1 MNRMN
6 EKPPERKTIFA
17 TPWFQL
23 LESPS
28 GGKYPNYSIQAPDF
42 VTILAVTEKKEI
54 LLVRQFRHAVQ
65 RMTLELPAGHIELGE
80 TPEQAARKELVEETG
95 HVAENF
101 ELLACLPY
109 SPARFTNRLWC
120 YFAGDARRAP
130 DVELETGMN
139 CVVFPGG
146 LNALLAEPDFG
157 SAGNWAVLMAAVA
170 KGKLKI

>member
-1 MNRMN
+1 MNRMS
-6 EKPPERKTIFA
+6 EKSPERKTVFA

-54 LLVRQFRHAVQ
+54 LLVKQFRHAVA
-65 RMTLELPAGHIELGE
+65 RMTLEIPAGHIEIGE

-95 HVAENF
+95 HIAENF

-120 YFAGDARRAP
+120 YFAGNARRAP
-130 DVELETGMN
+130 DAELETGMN
-139 CVVFPGG
+139 CVIYPGG
-146 LNALLAEPDFG
+146 LKALLAEENFG

-170 KGKLKI
+170 KGKLQI

>member
-1 MNRMN
+1 MS
-6 EKPPERKTIFA
+6 EPSSERKTIFA

-54 LLVRQFRHAVQ
+54 LLVKQFRHAVQ
-65 RMTLELPAGHIELGE
+65 RMTLEIPAGHIEIGE

-95 HVAENF
+95 HIADKF
-101 ELLACLPY
+101 ELLACIPY

-120 YFAGDARRAP
+120 YFAGDARRA

-139 CVVFPGG
+139 CVLYPHGVK
-146 LNALLAEPDFG
+146 ALLAEENFG
-157 SAGNWAVLMAAVA
+157 SAGNWAVLMSAVA
-170 KGKLKI
+170 KGKLQI

>member
-1 MNRMN
+1 MSDQH
-6 EKPPERKTIFA
+6 PERKTVFA

-23 LESPS
+23 IESPS
-28 GGKYPNYSIQAPDF
+28 GEKYPNYSIQAPDF

-65 RMTLELPAGHIELGE
+65 RMTLEIPAGHIEIGE

-95 HVAENF
+95 YIAENF
-101 ELLACLPY
+101 ELLACVPY
-109 SPARFTNRLWC
+109 SPARFTNQLWC
-120 YFAGDARRAP
+120 YFASDARRAP

-139 CVVFPGG
+139 GILYSQG
-146 LNALLAEPDFG
+146 LKALLAEPDFG

-170 KGKLKI
+170 KGKLQI